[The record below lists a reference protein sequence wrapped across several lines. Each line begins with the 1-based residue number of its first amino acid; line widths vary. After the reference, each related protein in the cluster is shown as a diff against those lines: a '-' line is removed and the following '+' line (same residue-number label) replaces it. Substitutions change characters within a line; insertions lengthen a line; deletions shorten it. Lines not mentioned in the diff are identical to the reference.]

1 MWTWPVVLL
10 ILGLLAIISGVMI
23 LGSQGTPDA
32 QHHSPGWCG
41 CLALVIGVV
50 LVFLTWNLAKF

>member
-1 MWTWPVVLL
+1 MWTWPNVLL
-10 ILGLLAIISGVMI
+10 ILGLLAILSGVTT
-23 LGSQGTPDA
+23 LLAQGTA
-32 QHHSPGWCG
+32 EKHESAGCG